1 MTMSSMRFRNSGAKV
16 SSSARRY
23 SDCGAFCWVSDFE
36 QVLYPTCVERI
47 AAARDPTLEVRMI
60 TVFRKSTGDEEDEE
74 DRAAERSGGQRRGVV
89 ASVTADHDVVGDLY
103 EDLPQLGHHDGQG
116 QFQIGF
122 VLSFVG

>member
-1 MTMSSMRFRNSGAKV
+1 MPTPAMKRMKKTEPPNEVAASGV
-16 SSSARRY
+16 
-23 SDCGAFCWVSDFE
+23 
-36 QVLYPTCVERI
+36 
-47 AAARDPTLEVRMI
+47 
-60 TVFRKSTGDEEDEE
+60 
-74 DRAAERSGGQRRGVV
+74 GVV

>member
-60 TVFRKSTGDEEDEE
+60 TVFRKSTLRPEPSV
-74 DRAAERSGGQRRGVV
+74 RCPSSKICNRVLKTSGWAFSISSNR
-89 ASVTADHDVVGDLY
+89 TT
-103 EDLPQLGHHDGQG
+103 E
-116 QFQIGF
+116 
-122 VLSFVG
+122 

>member
-1 MTMSSMRFRNSGAKV
+1 MPTPAMKRMKKTEPPNEVAASG
-16 SSSARRY
+16 
-23 SDCGAFCWVSDFE
+23 
-36 QVLYPTCVERI
+36 
-47 AAARDPTLEVRMI
+47 
-60 TVFRKSTGDEEDEE
+60 
-74 DRAAERSGGQRRGVV
+74 V

>member
-1 MTMSSMRFRNSGAKV
+1 MPTPAMKRMKKTEPPNEVAASG
-16 SSSARRY
+16 
-23 SDCGAFCWVSDFE
+23 
-36 QVLYPTCVERI
+36 
-47 AAARDPTLEVRMI
+47 
-60 TVFRKSTGDEEDEE
+60 
-74 DRAAERSGGQRRGVV
+74 

>member
-1 MTMSSMRFRNSGAKV
+1 M
-16 SSSARRY
+16 
-23 SDCGAFCWVSDFE
+23 
-36 QVLYPTCVERI
+36 PTPAMKRMKKTEPPNEV
-47 AAARDPTLEVRMI
+47 AA
-60 TVFRKSTGDEEDEE
+60 S
-74 DRAAERSGGQRRGVV
+74 GVV

>member
-1 MTMSSMRFRNSGAKV
+1 M
-16 SSSARRY
+16 
-23 SDCGAFCWVSDFE
+23 
-36 QVLYPTCVERI
+36 PTPAMKRMKKTEPPNEV
-47 AAARDPTLEVRMI
+47 AA
-60 TVFRKSTGDEEDEE
+60 
-74 DRAAERSGGQRRGVV
+74 RRGVV

>member
-1 MTMSSMRFRNSGAKV
+1 M
-16 SSSARRY
+16 
-23 SDCGAFCWVSDFE
+23 
-36 QVLYPTCVERI
+36 PTPAMKRMKKTEPPNEGI
-47 AAARDPTLEVRMI
+47 AAAE
-60 TVFRKSTGDEEDEE
+60 GG
-74 DRAAERSGGQRRGVV
+74 GGQRRGVV